1 MDLVLHPFLKFI
13 SQQNGVWRSAEYY
26 CNLVTC
32 IYRYLS
38 IAAFN
43 TYFVAVNI
51 YVKCDII
58 TSFDSIIK
66 SLTLTD
72 ALVPYIEKHHE
83 SY

>member
-1 MDLVLHPFLKFI
+1 MDLVLHPFLNFI
-13 SQQNGVWRSAEYY
+13 SQQNRVWRSAEYY
-26 CNLVTC
+26 WNLVTC

-38 IAAFN
+38 IAAFS

-66 SLTLTD
+66 NLTLTD
-72 ALVPYIEKHHE
+72 ALVPYIEKYHE